1 MIHFLIPGDPEI
13 RTGGYGYDRRM
24 ASELRRLGLAV
35 TIHRLD
41 DRFPRPDGRGIDH
54 AEEVFGGLPNGSLA
68 LVDGLAFGALPA
80 VAARHAGRLRLAAL
94 VHHPLALETGL
105 DEAER
110 QRLAE
115 SERSA
120 LAVAGRV
127 IATSPTTA
135 RTLTA
140 DYGVPSVRIA
150 VVEPGLDPRP
160 LASGGGGTPR
170 LLCVGT
176 LTPRKGHDLLI
187 AALAG
192 LADLPWTL
200 DVAGSTERDPAT
212 ADAVRAAVAAAGLAD
227 RIRLHGEVADDALD
241 ALYRRADLFVLASRH
256 EGYGMVLTEAL
267 AYGLPIVATD
277 VGAVRETVGPDAAL
291 LVPPEAEALS
301 DAIGTALR
309 DLEPL
314 RRGALAARERLTG
327 WPEAAARLAAELER

>member
-1 MIHFLIPGDPEI
+1 MIHFLIPGDPET

-24 ASELRRLGLAV
+24 ASELRRQGRAV

-41 DRFPRPDGRGIDH
+41 DRFPRPDGRALDH
-54 AEEVFGGLPNGSLA
+54 AEEVFGGLPDGSLA
-68 LVDGLAFGALPA
+68 LVDGLAFGALPS

-110 QRLAE
+110 RRLTE

-120 LAVAGRV
+120 LAVARRV
-127 IATSPTTA
+127 IATSPATA
-135 RTLTA
+135 RTLAA
-140 DYGVPSVRIA
+140 DYGVPAERIA
-150 VVEPGLDPRP
+150 IVEPGVDPRP
-160 LASGGGGTPR
+160 LASGGGGAPR

-192 LADLPWTL
+192 LDGRPWTL
-200 DVAGSTERDPAT
+200 DVAGSTTRDPAT
-212 ADAVRAAVAAAGLAD
+212 AAVRAAIAAAGLSD
-227 RIRLHGEVADDALD
+227 RVRLHGEVEDAALD

-277 VGAVRETVGPDAAL
+277 VGAVRETVGPAAL
-291 LVPPEAEALS
+291 LAPPEVGALGA
-301 DAIGTALR
+301 AIENALG
-309 DLEPL
+309 DPAPL
-314 RRGALAARERLTG
+314 RQAALAARERLVG
-327 WPEAAARLAAELER
+327 WPEAAARLAAALER